1 MAKVLVA
8 DDDPSIARVLRAI
21 LVSSGHEVLTEED
34 GARALISAHEHL
46 PDVILLDLIMPIV
59 DGLTALRLLK
69 ADDRTA
75 EIPIVIITGRS
86 EAQTV
91 RRGYD
96 LGADVFLTKPFEP
109 SEVLEVI
116 DRVLHGG
123 YDVEE

>member
-8 DDDPSIARVLRAI
+8 DDDPSIVRVLRAI
-21 LVSSGHEVLTEED
+21 LVSSGHEVLAEED

-69 ADDRTA
+69 ADDRTS

-116 DRVLHGG
+116 HRVLHES
-123 YDVEE
+123 YEFEE